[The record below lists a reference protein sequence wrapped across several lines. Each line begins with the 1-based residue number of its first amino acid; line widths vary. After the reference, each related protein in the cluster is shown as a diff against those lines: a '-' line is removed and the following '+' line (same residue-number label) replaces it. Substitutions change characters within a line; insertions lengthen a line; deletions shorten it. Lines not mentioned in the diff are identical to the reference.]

1 MTLADNIVFLMTI
14 NHVWTKARIRDVY
27 GSGFG
32 IKEICL
38 VEMPDTF
45 PQSGFQLGAVHIAK
59 GWSGAIRFSDISVQ
73 PRAQRSRKCA
83 GPPILPAAIPA

>member
-1 MTLADNIVFLMTI
+1 MTI

-32 IKEICL
+32 IREICL

-45 PQSGFQLGAVHIAK
+45 PQSGFQLGAVYIAR
-59 GWSGAIRFSDISVQ
+59 GWRGAIGFSDISVQ
-73 PRAQRSRKCA
+73 HRPQRSRPCA
-83 GPPILPAAIPA
+83 GLPILPAAVPV